1 MSFAVYWIR
10 EQSHT
15 DLMTQGYIGVS
26 GDVEKRFASHKGMW
40 SGTNNYLR
48 NAIKKH
54 GWDNL
59 AKSVL
64 LISTKEYCLDI
75 ERKLRPADKIGWN
88 LTIGGGYP
96 PVIRGERPE
105 LKGRVSWNKGRVG
118 LCSAETLERMRQKRL
133 GVSPANKGVPLSDEH
148 RQKVS
153 KALKGRVSPRK
164 GAKLSAEL
172 VERISAKNR
181 GRVQSAEERAMR
193 SAVLKGIKKSAPMS
207 DEHRA
212 KLGLIAKG
220 KRWYN
225 NGQNVVFCL
234 EGLQP
239 DGYTLGRKS
248 IKLCKEK

>member
-40 SGTNNYLR
+40 SGTNNYLK

-96 PVIRGERPE
+96 PVIFGERPE
-105 LKGRVSWNKGRVG
+105 LKGRVSWNKGKTGVY
-118 LCSAETLERMRQKRL
+118 SAETLERMRKNRI
-133 GVSPANKGVPLSDEH
+133 GVSPPNKGVPLSDEH

-193 SAVLKGIKKSAPMS
+193 SAVLRGIPKPPLS
-207 DEHRA
+207 DDHKH
-212 KLGLIAKG
+212 KLGLLAKG

-234 EGLQP
+234 EGSQP

-248 IKLCKEK
+248 NKLCKEK

>member
-1 MSFAVYWIR
+1 MTFCVYWIR

-96 PVIRGERPE
+96 PVIFGERPE
-105 LKGRVSWNKGRVG
+105 LKGRVSWNKGKVG

-133 GVSPANKGVPLSDEH
+133 GVSPANKGVPLAPERVEAL
-148 RQKVS
+148 RQIN
-153 KALKGRVSPRK
+153 KGNTYRR
-164 GAKLSAEL
+164 GAKMPQD
-172 VERISAKNR
+172 VVDRIRAKNT